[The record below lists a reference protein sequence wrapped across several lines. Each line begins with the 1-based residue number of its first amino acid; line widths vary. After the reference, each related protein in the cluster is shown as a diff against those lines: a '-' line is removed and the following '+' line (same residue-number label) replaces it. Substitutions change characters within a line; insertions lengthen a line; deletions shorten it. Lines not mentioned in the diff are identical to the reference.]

1 MMQFNIYEIV
11 KIKIEPS
18 KKTHYVKFGNG
29 NWYEKQVYISIMI
42 NIKMNYF

>member
-18 KKTHYVKFGNG
+18 KKTHDVKLTETSMKNR
-29 NWYEKQVYISIMI
+29 YI
-42 NIKMNYF
+42 FL